1 MKRKM
6 EKKKKEY
13 VLAIDTTE
21 SDTGI
26 GLIGPN
32 VLKIKTWVSIR
43 NQSKELLPNIDK
55 LLKNNK
61 VKSEQLKWIV
71 INLGPGS
78 FTGLRVGISIANA
91 FGYGLNIPVIGK
103 SKLDGTAEQRIESL
117 LKLKTIKKTF
127 KQVLPEYGR
136 PPRITKPKNKL

>member
-6 EKKKKEY
+6 EKREKEY
-13 VLAIDTTE
+13 ILAIDTTE

-26 GLIGPN
+26 GLMGPN
-32 VLKIKTWVSIR
+32 VLKIKTWISIK
-43 NQSKELLPNIDK
+43 NQSQELLPNIDK

-61 VKSEQLKWIV
+61 IKPEQLKWVV

-103 SKLDGTAEQRIESL
+103 SKLEGDIKTRVKTL
-117 LKLKTIKKTF
+117 LELKTTGKSF

-136 PPRITKPKNKL
+136 PPRITKPKAK